1 MIGEMEKREREGR
14 GTVYS
19 LIMLTT
25 NKRKGVMSGEGGGM
39 AEAFSQHVVDFDD
52 FS

>member
-1 MIGEMEKREREGR
+1 MTGEMEQRGGE

-25 NKRKGVMSGEGGGM
+25 NKRKGVMSGGGRGM